1 MDEQEGLPVK
11 KGMPRW
17 LVGCLVAAG
26 VVLFLFVGTAGA
38 CFVMLRNSVKGFDD
52 AAQSRAQLDQQFGQP
67 GAFTPAPDGA
77 IAPARMEIFLQVRE
91 ATQPARLDIVRRFGD
106 LPLSDEEAKEL
117 EDKPVADKLISVLS
131 IGKTALGLPGALGA
145 LFDTRNQAL
154 LDGGMGFGEYT
165 YIYVVAYFGLLG
177 HDPGEGVGSRRVRT
191 TIEDEQGNK
200 VVREDSGD
208 RHIRQRI
215 HDDLLSMLKNQLAS
229 LPGDLPEEQA
239 SATREAL
246 QAEISR
252 MEENPVR
259 ALWQDDLPEP
269 IRASLEPYRDR
280 LESTYSKMTNE
291 FELGRNRKTGSMS
304 YTSD

>member
-1 MDEQEGLPVK
+1 MDEQEGLPAK

-17 LVGCLVAAG
+17 LVGCLVAGG

-38 CFVMLRNSVKGFDD
+38 CFVMLRNSVKGFET
-52 AAQSRAQLDQQFGQP
+52 ASQSRQQLDQQFGEP

-77 IAPARMEIFLQVRE
+77 VPEARMEIFLHVRE

-106 LPLSDEEAKEL
+106 LPLSDDEAKEL
-117 EDKPVADKLISVLS
+117 ENKPFTDKLISVLS

-145 LFDTRNQAL
+145 LFDARNQAL

-165 YIYVVAYFGLLG
+165 YIYDVAYYAYLG
-177 HDPGEGVGSRRVRT
+177 HDPGEGVGSKRVRT
-191 TIEDEQGNK
+191 TIEDDEGNR
-200 VVREDSGD
+200 VVHEDPGD
-208 RHIRQRI
+208 RRLRQRI
-215 HDDLLSMLKNQLAS
+215 HGDLLSMLKNQLGS
-229 LPGDLPEEQA
+229 LPGGLSEEKA
-239 SATREAL
+239 SVMRTAL
-246 QAEISR
+246 EAEIAE
-252 MEENPVR
+252 MEKDPTR
-259 ALWQDDLPEP
+259 AAWLDTLPGP
-269 IRASLEPYRDR
+269 IRASLEPFKDR